1 MTCLDCRPGRP
12 CAECAARGNATSG
25 CHGPTCCCLR
35 CLKSEWARRDAG
47 KGRLANGAWLGET
60 LVADIIES
68 LSVRAGEVLTPD
80 VIEERARNIAA
91 ALLGKYEIKERT

>member
-1 MTCLDCRPGRP
+1 MDHSGAGAFARY
-12 CAECAARGNATSG
+12 AAFVGIPYVAPLPR
-25 CHGPTCCCLR
+25 
-35 CLKSEWARRDAG
+35 
-47 KGRLANGAWLGET
+47 GRLANGAWLGET